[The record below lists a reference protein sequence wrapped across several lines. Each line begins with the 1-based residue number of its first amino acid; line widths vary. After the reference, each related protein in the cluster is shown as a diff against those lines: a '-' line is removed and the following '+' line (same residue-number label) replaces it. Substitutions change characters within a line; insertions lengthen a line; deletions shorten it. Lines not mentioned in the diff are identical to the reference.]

1 MVRDLVLNLLTEKLL
16 DEFYACDVKPPTACD
31 SKNEL
36 LEKLKSYIPK
46 NQWDLLYDLEDHTV
60 SVCAVDLRRFATF
73 VAGLMLDHAQECG
86 EKT

>member
-1 MVRDLVLNLLTEKLL
+1 MCDLVINLLTEKLL
-16 DEFYACDVKPPTACD
+16 DDFYSRDVKPPIVGD

-36 LEKLKSYIPK
+36 LEELKSHLPE

-60 SVCAVDLRRFATF
+60 SVCALDLRRFAQF
-73 VAGLMLDHAQECG
+73 VAGLLLDRAQEFS